1 MSADAVDVRDVF
13 CVHRSTEGDAA
24 ALQGLSL
31 RLRHGERL
39 CVLGPSGAGKTTL
52 LQVVA
57 GLRVPSVGSVLV
69 FGIDIGRQPGRRRAR
84 LRHRLIGFLD
94 QRAEASLPPELTV
107 AEAVALPL
115 ALRGARRSERRTRAG
130 ELLRAAGL
138 QDRAQALPS
147 ELSGGERQRAALC
160 AALAHR
166 PSLLLADEP
175 TAELDE
181 ASARQMAALID
192 EMATADGTTVIT
204 VSHDPAMAQGVQRVV
219 RMRDGR
225 IVEER
230 RGGQASLVVG
240 ADGWVRLP
248 RPLLQESGIGGWAR
262 VAAGPGGLV
271 LTPSDPAPLPPLGP
285 VAPPAPLPGELREPA
300 IPAAP
305 RPTPI
310 QLESVWRWRG
320 QGTSRRAVLADL
332 SAELGPGGLTVIIGR
347 SGSGKTTLLELLA
360 CLAQPDCGELIIAG
374 ERVGALG
381 AEGLAALRRRRLG
394 YLPQEPA
401 PVGFLSAVENVA
413 VALVVR
419 GIGAEEARDRAE
431 EVMSEV
437 GLAERR
443 RQRVARLSLGEAQ
456 RVALAR
462 ALVCAC
468 GLLVVDEPTSRL
480 DSDGAA
486 AVAALLRRAAQD
498 GHTVVCATHDPL
510 LIERADQTLEL
521 GRPAAR
527 SHSPAAAPA

>member
-1 MSADAVDVRDVF
+1 
-13 CVHRSTEGDAA
+13 
-24 ALQGLSL
+24 
-31 RLRHGERL
+31 
-39 CVLGPSGAGKTTL
+39 
-52 LQVVA
+52 
-57 GLRVPSVGSVLV
+57 
-69 FGIDIGRQPGRRRAR
+69 
-84 LRHRLIGFLD
+84 
-94 QRAEASLPPELTV
+94 
-107 AEAVALPL
+107 
-115 ALRGARRSERRTRAG
+115 
-130 ELLRAAGL
+130 
-138 QDRAQALPS
+138 
-147 ELSGGERQRAALC
+147 
-160 AALAHR
+160 
-166 PSLLLADEP
+166 
-175 TAELDE
+175 
-181 ASARQMAALID
+181 
-192 EMATADGTTVIT
+192 
-204 VSHDPAMAQGVQRVV
+204 
-219 RMRDGR
+219 
-225 IVEER
+225 
-230 RGGQASLVVG
+230 
-240 ADGWVRLP
+240 
-248 RPLLQESGIGGWAR
+248 
-262 VAAGPGGLV
+262 
-271 LTPSDPAPLPPLGP
+271 
-285 VAPPAPLPGELREPA
+285 
-300 IPAAP
+300 
-305 RPTPI
+305 
-310 QLESVWRWRG
+310 
-320 QGTSRRAVLADL
+320 VLADL

-360 CLAQPDCGELIIAG
+360 CLAQPDRGELIIAG

-413 VALVVR
+413 LALVVR